1 MFQPMNQNVPVPQQP
16 AEGIS
21 SMTMLHSHAPVKH
34 KRSREEGDAPS
45 QIPPVQCSLP
55 TPSATKLPQTHEVP
69 LQSPCPSFKRSRCNN
84 YEAPREV
91 KPSLLTA
98 MGSLVGGGDS
108 KLGIR
113 VPLRRRLSGSAID
126 AFLGGSD
133 NMEMDQPSESAA
145 NSRPRSM
152 SF

>member
-1 MFQPMNQNVPVPQQP
+1 
-16 AEGIS
+16 
-21 SMTMLHSHAPVKH
+21 MTMLHSHPPLKH
-34 KRSREEGDAPS
+34 KRSREEGDGSS
-45 QIPPVQCSLP
+45 QFPPVQRSLP
-55 TPSATKLPQTHEVP
+55 TPSAAKLPETYEIP
-69 LQSPCPSFKRSRCNN
+69 LQSPPPTSKRSRCNN

-91 KPSLLTA
+91 KPSILTA
-98 MGSLVGGGDS
+98 MGSLVGEEDS

-133 NMEMDQPSESAA
+133 NMEMDQPSESTAT
-145 NSRPRSM
+145 SRPRSM